1 MVPCW
6 ARHLRLIRFPPRV
19 YAFSM
24 QWNDQAIILGIRR
37 HGESSVIAEVMT
49 SVHGRHLG
57 LVRSG
62 RSRTMQPVLQP
73 GNSVEVTWRARLD
86 EHLGEFRVE
95 PLQLRAARLMEAAT
109 SVYGIQALGA
119 LLRLLP
125 ERDPHPHLYEA
136 LAVIVDHLQDP
147 ADAGELFVRFELAV
161 LNDLGFGLDLSE
173 CAATGRNDE
182 LVYVSPKTGRAVSR
196 SAGAPYAE
204 RMLALP
210 DFLSGGHR
218 AADYDSLA
226 AAFRLTA
233 YFLNRHVYEPRGV
246 DVSSARDGFVH
257 ATLKALKAASP
268 SAA

>member
-1 MVPCW
+1 MLP
-6 ARHLRLIRFPPRV
+6 LPPRV
-19 YAFSM
+19 YAFAM
-24 QWNDQAIILGIRR
+24 QWSDQAIILGIRR
-37 HGESSVIAEVMT
+37 HGESSVVAEVMT
-49 SVHGRHLG
+49 SAHGRHLG

-86 EHLGEFRVE
+86 EHLGEFRIE

-147 ADAGELFVRFELAV
+147 ADAGELFVRFELAI

-173 CAATGRNDE
+173 CAATGSRAE

-196 SAGAPYAE
+196 AAGAPYAE

-210 DFLSGGHR
+210 DFLSGAHS
-218 AADYDSLA
+218 AADHESLA

-257 ATLKALKAASP
+257 ATLKALKP

>member
-1 MVPCW
+1 
-6 ARHLRLIRFPPRV
+6 
-19 YAFSM
+19 M
-24 QWNDQAIILGIRR
+24 QWSDEAIILGVRR
-37 HGESSVIAEVMT
+37 HGESSVIAELMT
-49 SVHGRHLG
+49 AGHGRHLG

-62 RSRTMQPVLQP
+62 RSRAMQPVLQP

-95 PLQLRAARLMEAAT
+95 PQQLRAGRLMEAAT

-136 LAVIVDHLQDP
+136 LAVIVDHLHDP

-173 CAATGRNDE
+173 CAVTGSRDE
-182 LVYVSPKTGRAVSR
+182 LVYVSPKSGRAVSR
-196 SAGAPYAE
+196 DAGAPYAD
-204 RMLALP
+204 RMLAMP
-210 DFLSGGHR
+210 EFLSGGQK
-218 AADYDSLA
+218 AADHDSLA

-233 YFLNRHVYEPRGV
+233 HFLNRHVYEPRGI
-246 DVSSARDGFVH
+246 DASSARDGFVQ
-257 ATLKALKAASP
+257 ATLKALRPVSP